1 MVWGKD
7 SGPGGPWGKPT
18 GGGSMPPGGGGKGP
32 KGPQPPDFDELL
44 KRGQDKFRT
53 LFGGNGGGMDPER
66 DTKRGLM
73 AFGAIALIVWAASG
87 VYLVKADEQG
97 VVMRFGQFNRI
108 STPGVGYHLPYPIES
123 VVTPK
128 VTAVNRVEIGFRSG
142 GTGRNGKSITPVPE
156 ESLML
161 TGDEN
166 IADVNF
172 EVQWKIAEAEKFL
185 FNVRNP
191 EETVKAV
198 SESAMREVVG
208 RNEIATIL
216 AEGKLQVAQATKK
229 LIQETLDAYG
239 TGVEVVSVNLGD
251 VNPPTQVIDAFRDVQ
266 SARADLETARN
277 QAEAYRNDIIP
288 RARGEAEK
296 MVLDAEAYKQEVV
309 AKATGEASRF
319 AAVYAEY
326 KQSKDATKKRMYL
339 EMLEEVL
346 PGMNKMV
353 VDKSAGSGVVP
364 YMALPELKPTMKKVE
379 VKP

>member
-1 MVWGKD
+1 MPWGKD
-7 SGPGGPWGKPT
+7 GKPQGPWGKP
-18 GGGSMPPGGGGKGP
+18 PGGGNLPPNGGGRGP
-32 KGPQPPDFDELL
+32 KGPQPPDFDELI
-44 KRGQDKFRT
+44 RRSQEKFAR
-53 LFGGNGGGMDPER
+53 LFGGGLDPER
-66 DTKRGLM
+66 DGKRGLVL
-73 AFGAIALIVWAASG
+73 FGAIAVVLWAASG

-97 VVMRFGQFNRI
+97 VVMRFGKFDRI
-108 STPGVGYHLPYPIES
+108 STPGVGYHLPYPMES
-123 VVTPK
+123 VLTPK
-128 VTAVNRVEIGFRSG
+128 VTAVNRVEVGFRSG
-142 GTGRNGKSITPVPE
+142 YGSRNGKSVTPVPE

-198 SESAMREVVG
+198 SESAMREVMG
-208 RNEIATIL
+208 KNEIATVL
-216 AEGKLQVAQATKK
+216 AEGKLQVANATKK

-251 VNPPTQVIDAFRDVQ
+251 VNPPSQVIDAFRDVQ

-288 RARGEAEK
+288 RARGDAEK
-296 MVLDAEAYKQEVV
+296 MILEAEAYKQEVV
-309 AKATGEASRF
+309 SKATGEASRF
-319 AAVYAEY
+319 AAVYNEY

-339 EMLEEVL
+339 EMLEEIL
-346 PGMNKMV
+346 PGMNKMIMQ
-353 VDKSAGSGVVP
+353 KNAGSGVVP
-364 YMALPELKPTMKKVE
+364 YMALPELKPAAGPKVLE